1 MIFLRFPR
9 FQHSFFVMNASS
21 LIKINCANHVKWYY
35 ECARKEMSEKAAK
48 KAIVKQV
55 AKLVRKLGSGIV
67 FSELNG

>member
-1 MIFLRFPR
+1 
-9 FQHSFFVMNASS
+9 MNASS